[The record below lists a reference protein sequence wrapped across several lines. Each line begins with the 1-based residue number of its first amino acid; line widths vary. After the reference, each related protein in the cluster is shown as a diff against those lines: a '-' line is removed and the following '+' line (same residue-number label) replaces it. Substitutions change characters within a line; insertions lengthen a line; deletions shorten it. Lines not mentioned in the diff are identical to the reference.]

1 MSDKGFTHAPLQKAT
16 SIQQYADAG
25 RPLSGKQETDKTTS
39 AKVRGFAHLHLHTQ
53 YSLLDGAI
61 VPAKLFARC
70 AADGMTSAA
79 ITDHGNMFGAVDF
92 YLAAKAANIKPIIGI
107 EAYVS
112 PDSRFNRQKSSIS
125 EAAYHLILLAEN
137 DTGYHNLL
145 KLASIGYTEG
155 FYYRPRID
163 KEILAELNEGLICST
178 ACMKGEVN
186 AMLARQDFASA
197 KKTVEDYLKIFG
209 DKRFFLEIQQH
220 EPTDAPHLRGAIID
234 LAKKMSLPLLATNDC
249 HFINADDYEAH
260 DALTCISTG
269 KRVTDPD
276 RMHYPQDVYVK
287 SPHQMRQMFADVP
300 EACDNTLLVAE
311 RCNVEIDTK
320 HRHAPSFKP
329 ADGTTA
335 DKFLTKLCCEGA
347 KKRYGKITD
356 EIKQRLDR
364 ELEVIESKGFSSYFL
379 IVWDFCR
386 YAAENNIP
394 TGARG
399 SGVGTVVG
407 YCLGLCNVD
416 PIRYDLLFERFM
428 DPERNE
434 MPDIDID
441 ICQDGRAKVLDY
453 VRNKYGHIAQIITF
467 GTMKAR
473 AVIRDVCRVL
483 DVPLAEADK
492 LAKMV
497 PASLGITLD
506 DAIKQEPDLKK
517 AYETNPATRKVIE
530 IGRRL
535 EGLTRHASVHA
546 CGVVIADEPLTNFV
560 PLYRDSK
567 SEDVITQFE
576 GPLIDKIGLL
586 KMDFLGLRTL
596 SVIQRTV
603 ELVEAAHG
611 VKVDIEKIDFA
622 DAKVFEIFSSGKTK
636 GIFQFESGG
645 MQDLLMRLAPDRIED
660 LIAANALYRPGPMA
674 LIGDFVDRK
683 HGAKWTVPHPI
694 MKEVLE
700 ETFGIMVYQEQV
712 MRICNRLGDI
722 PLRQAYTLIKAI
734 SKKQGS
740 VISRQKHKFVEG
752 CGNKGLAE
760 QKADE
765 IFELIKKFAGY
776 GFNKSHA
783 TRYSAIAYQTAY
795 LKAYWPIEFM
805 ASLLTY
811 EKGDADK
818 IADYIGECRR
828 MGIEVAPPDINES
841 FTHFTVIYE
850 QRHEQKG
857 ESGLVR
863 FGLAAV
869 KGVGEKAVEQI
880 ILARQKVG
888 QFHSLF
894 HFCENVDLRLVNKQ
908 VIESLIKAGA
918 FDDLGGSRAQMIAGL
933 ETAMKAGANLQTDRA
948 SGQLGLFGSGEEKKD
963 YEKDHQKLPDVPAW
977 PEAMMLTYEKEV
989 LGLYV
994 TKNPL
999 SKYADTISVYGTA
1012 NTSELSE
1019 DRAGQTIVIGGM
1031 VQKIRNIVTRNG
1043 RNAGAK
1049 MAVFTLE
1056 DLQGSCEVVMWSDC
1070 YAVFGNSLAV
1080 DQVLFVKGRLDFTR
1094 EMPQIICDELID
1106 IERAAEKLAATVNIL
1121 LEEAQATKEKIA
1133 RLKSICSM
1141 HRGKSPVYVTVKTN
1155 AGVKVKTMAGRN
1167 LAVNPTTDFCRQMEQ
1182 LLGTNNFQLSR

>member
-1 MSDKGFTHAPLQKAT
+1 MAE
-16 SIQQYADAG
+16 
-25 RPLSGKQETDKTTS
+25 QEETNNTTS
-39 AKVRGFAHLHLHTQ
+39 AKGRGFAHLHLHTQ

-61 VPAKLFARC
+61 APEKLFVRC
-70 AADGMTSAA
+70 AADGMTSVA

-92 YLAAKAANIKPIIGI
+92 YLAAKAANIKSIIGI
-107 EAYVS
+107 EAYVA
-112 PDSRFNRQKSSIS
+112 PDSRLNKQKASIS
-125 EAAYHLILLAEN
+125 DAAYHLILLAEN
-137 DTGYHNLL
+137 NTGYHNLL

-163 KEILAELNEGLICST
+163 KEILAELNEGLICAT
-178 ACMKGEVN
+178 ACQKGEVN
-186 AMLARQDFASA
+186 VMLARQDIEAA
-197 KKTVEDYLKIFG
+197 KRAVEDYLKIFG
-209 DKRFFLEIQQH
+209 DKRFFMEIQQH
-220 EPTDAPHLRGAIID
+220 EPTDVPHVRGAIID
-234 LAKKMSLPLLATNDC
+234 LARKMSLPLLATNDC
-249 HFINADDYEAH
+249 HFLDADDYEAH

-269 KRVTDPD
+269 KRVTDAD
-276 RMHYPQDVYVK
+276 RMHYPPDVFVK
-287 SPHQMRQMFADVP
+287 TPQQMRQMFADVP

-329 ADGTTA
+329 ADGSTP
-335 DKFLTKLCCEGA
+335 DKFLTKLCYEGA
-347 KKRYGKITD
+347 EKRYGEITT
-356 EIKQRLDR
+356 EIKQRLDH
-364 ELEVIESKGFSSYFL
+364 ELTVIENKGFSSYFL

-399 SGVGTVVG
+399 SGVGTIVG

-416 PIRYDLLFERFM
+416 PIKYDLLFERFM

-441 ICQDGRAKVLDY
+441 ICQDGRAKLLDY

-483 DVPLAEADK
+483 DVPLAEADR

-497 PASLGITLD
+497 PASLGITLE

-517 AYETNPATRKVIE
+517 AYDENPTTRKVIE
-530 IGRRL
+530 IGKRL

-560 PLYRDSK
+560 PLYRDPK
-567 SEDVITQFE
+567 SEDIITQFE
-576 GPLIDKIGLL
+576 GPTIDKIGLL

-596 SVIQRTV
+596 SVIQRTI
-603 ELVEAAHG
+603 ELVESTHK
-611 VKVDIEKIDFA
+611 VKIDIEKIDLA
-622 DAKVFEIFSSGKTK
+622 DAKVFTIFASGRTK

-645 MQDLLMRLAPDRIED
+645 MQDLLMRLKPDRIED

-683 HGAKWTVPHPI
+683 HGAKWTAPHPI
-694 MKEVLE
+694 MQEILD

-734 SKKQGS
+734 SKKQAS
-740 VISRQKHKFVEG
+740 VISKQKHKFIEG
-752 CGNKGLAE
+752 CGEKGLSE
-760 QKADE
+760 EKANE
-765 IFELIKKFAGY
+765 IFELIHRFAGY

-783 TRYSAIAYQTAY
+783 TRYSIIAFQTAH
-795 LKAYWPIEFM
+795 LKAHWPVEFM

-818 IADYIGECRR
+818 VADYIGECRQ
-828 MGIEVAPPDINES
+828 MGMEVAPPDINES
-841 FTHFTVIYE
+841 FIDFTVIY
-850 QRHEQKG
+850 QQQHDCKTG
-857 ESGLVR
+857 SGLIR

-880 ILARQKVG
+880 IAARERVG

-918 FDDLGGSRAQMIAGL
+918 FDNLGGSRSQMMAGL
-933 ETAMKAGANLQTDRA
+933 ETMMKAGANMQTDRA
-948 SGQLGLFGSGEEKKD
+948 SGQLGLFESGEVKKD
-963 YEKDHQKLPDVPAW
+963 YAQDHQKLPDVPAW
-977 PEAMMLTYEKEV
+977 PEAQMLAYEKEV

-999 SKYADTISVYGTA
+999 SKHADTISVYGTA
-1012 NTSELSE
+1012 NTSELTE
-1019 DRAGQTIVIGGM
+1019 DKAGQMVIIGGM

-1049 MAVFTLE
+1049 MAVFTLQ

-1070 YAVFGNSLAV
+1070 YARFGNALEV
-1080 DQVLFVKGRLDFTR
+1080 DQVLFVKGKLDFTR

-1106 IERAAEKLAATVNIL
+1106 LERAADKLAASVNIL

-1133 RLKSICSM
+1133 RLKSICSA
-1141 HRGKSPVYVTVKTN
+1141 HRGKSPVYITVKTN
-1155 AGVKVKTMAGRN
+1155 TGFKVKTMAGRN
-1167 LAVNPTTDFCRQMEQ
+1167 LNVNPSTDFCRQMEQ
-1182 LLGTNNFQLSR
+1182 LLGANNFQLSR

>member
-1 MSDKGFTHAPLQKAT
+1 MANK
-16 SIQQYADAG
+16 
-25 RPLSGKQETDKTTS
+25 
-39 AKVRGFAHLHLHTQ
+39 GFAHLHLHTQ
-53 YSLLDGAI
+53 FSLLDGAI
-61 VPAKLFARC
+61 VPEKLFARC
-70 AADGMTSAA
+70 SEMGMDSVA
-79 ITDHGNMFGAVDF
+79 ITDHGNMFGVVDF
-92 YLAAKAANIKPIIGI
+92 YTAALAANIKPIIGI
-107 EAYVS
+107 EAYIA

-125 EAAYHLILLAEN
+125 DAAYHLILLAEN
-137 DTGYHNLL
+137 IVGYRNLL

-163 KEILAELNEGLICST
+163 KEILAQLNEGLICST

-186 AMLARQDFASA
+186 AALARQDTEAA
-197 KKTVEDYLKIFG
+197 KKAVEDYLKIFG
-209 DKRFFLEIQQH
+209 PERFYLEIQQH
-220 EPTDAPHLRGAIID
+220 EPSDAPHIRQAVKD
-234 LAKKMSLPLLATNDC
+234 LAQKMSLPLLATNDA
-249 HFINADDYEAH
+249 HFLNAEDWESH

-269 KRVTDPD
+269 KRVKDAD
-276 RMHYPQDVYVK
+276 RMSYPPDVFFK
-287 SPHQMRQMFADVP
+287 SPGQMREMFSDVP
-300 EACDNTLLVAE
+300 QACDNTLLVAQ

-320 HRHAPSFKP
+320 SRHSPTFKP
-329 ADGTTA
+329 PDGTTA
-335 DKFLTKLCCEGA
+335 EQFLTKLCYEGA

-428 DPERNE
+428 DPQRNE

-441 ICQDGRAKVLDY
+441 ICQDGRAKTLEY
-453 VRNKYGHIAQIITF
+453 VRSKYGHIAQIITF

-483 DVPLAEADK
+483 DVPLAEADR

-497 PASLGITLD
+497 PASLGITLE
-506 DAIKQEPDLKK
+506 DALKQEPDLKK
-517 AYETNPATRKVIE
+517 AYDSNPTTRKVIE
-530 IGRRL
+530 IGKRL

-560 PLYRDSK
+560 PLYRDPK
-567 SEDVITQFE
+567 SEDIITQFE
-576 GPLIDKIGLL
+576 GPVIDKIGLL

-596 SVIQRTV
+596 SVIQRTI
-603 ELVEAAHG
+603 ELAESIHG
-611 VKVDIEKIDFA
+611 EKIDIEKIDLT
-622 DAKVFEIFSSGKTK
+622 DPKVFEVFASGRTK

-645 MQDLLMRLAPDRIED
+645 MQDLLMRLRPDRIED
-660 LIAANALYRPGPMA
+660 LIAANALFRPGPMA
-674 LIGDFVDRK
+674 LISDFVDRK
-683 HGAKWTVPHPI
+683 HGAKWSVPHPI

-712 MRICNRLGDI
+712 MRICNLLGDI

-734 SKKQGS
+734 SKKQAS
-740 VISRQKHKFVEG
+740 VISKQKHKFIEG
-752 CGNKGLAE
+752 CVNKGLTE
-760 QKADE
+760 EKANE
-765 IFELIKKFAGY
+765 IFELIHRFAGY

-783 TRYSAIAYQTAY
+783 TRYSIIAFQTAY
-795 LKAYWPIEFM
+795 LKAHWPIEFM

-818 IADYIGECRR
+818 VADYINECRQ
-828 MGIEVAPPDINES
+828 MDIDVAPPDINES
-841 FTHFTVIYE
+841 FTDFTVIY
-850 QRHEQKG
+850 QQQHRTD
-857 ESGLVR
+857 SGLIR
-863 FGLAAV
+863 FGLTAV

-880 ILARQKVG
+880 IISREKVG

-918 FDDLGGSRAQMIAGL
+918 FDRLGGSRAQMTAAL
-933 ETAMKAGANLQTDRA
+933 ETAMKAGSNMQTDRA
-948 SGQLGLFGSGEEKKD
+948 SGQLGLFESPEAKKD
-963 YEKDHQKLPDVPAW
+963 YEKDHQRLPDVPAW
-977 PEAMMLTYEKEV
+977 PETQMLAYEKEV

-999 SKYADTISVYGTA
+999 SKYADTISVYSTA
-1012 NTSELSE
+1012 NTSQLTE
-1019 DRAGQTIVIGGM
+1019 DREGQTIVIGGM

-1056 DLQGSCEVVMWSDC
+1056 DLQGSCEVVMWSEC
-1070 YAVFGNSLAV
+1070 YAKFGSTLEV
-1080 DQVLFVKGRLDFTR
+1080 DKILFVKGRLDFTR
-1094 EMPQIICDELID
+1094 ETPQIICDELIELD
-1106 IERAAEKLAATVNIL
+1106 HVGQRLAGKNINIL
-1121 LEEAQATKEKIA
+1121 LSEAEITKEKIA
-1133 RLKSICSM
+1133 HIKSICSA
-1141 HRGKSPVYVTVKTN
+1141 HRGRSPVYVTVKTN
-1155 AGVKVKTMAGRN
+1155 KGLTIKTAVGKS
-1167 LAVNPTTDFCRQMEQ
+1167 LAVNPSTDFCRQMENLVGAQ
-1182 LLGTNNFQLSR
+1182 NFQLSR

>member
-1 MSDKGFTHAPLQKAT
+1 MSDKGFT
-16 SIQQYADAG
+16 
-25 RPLSGKQETDKTTS
+25 
-39 AKVRGFAHLHLHTQ
+39 HLHLHTQ

-61 VPAKLFARC
+61 VPVKLFARC
-70 AADGMTSAA
+70 AADGMNAVA
-79 ITDHGNMFGAVDF
+79 ITDHGNMFGAIDF

-107 EAYVS
+107 EAYIA
-112 PDSRFNRQKSSIS
+112 PDSRHQKQKSSIS
-125 EAAYHLILLAEN
+125 DAAYHLLLLAEN
-137 DTGYHNLL
+137 NTGYKNLL

-186 AMLARQDFASA
+186 VMLAKGDFEAA
-197 KKTVEDYLKIFG
+197 KKAVEDYLKIFG
-209 DKRFFLEIQQH
+209 DKRFFIELQQH
-220 EPTDAPHLRGAIID
+220 EPTDAPHVRGAIID

-249 HFINADDYEAH
+249 HFLDVSDYEAH

-287 SPHQMRQMFADVP
+287 SPDEMRQMFADVP

-329 ADGTTA
+329 ADGSTP
-335 DKFLTKLCCEGA
+335 DKFLTKLCYEGA

-356 EIKQRLDR
+356 EIKQRLDH

-441 ICQDGRAKVLDY
+441 ICQDGRAKVLEY
-453 VRNKYGHIAQIITF
+453 VRSKYGHIAQIITF

-497 PASLGITLD
+497 PASLGITLN
-506 DAIKQEPDLKK
+506 DALKQEPDLKR

-530 IGRRL
+530 IGKRL
-535 EGLTRHASVHA
+535 EGLARHASVHA
-546 CGVVIADEPLTNFV
+546 CGVVIADEPLTDFV

-567 SEDVITQFE
+567 SEDIITQFE
-576 GPLIDKIGLL
+576 GPMIDKIGLL

-596 SVIQRTV
+596 SVIQRTI
-603 ELVEAAHG
+603 ELVEATHG
-611 VKVDIEKIDFA
+611 VKIDIEKIDIA
-622 DAKVFEIFSSGKTK
+622 DAKVFELFSAGKTK

-645 MQDLLMRLAPDRIED
+645 MQDLLMRLKPDRIED

-674 LIGDFVDRK
+674 LIGDFIDRK

-740 VISRQKHKFVEG
+740 VISRQHQKFVEG
-752 CGNKGLAE
+752 CKNKGLSE
-760 QKADE
+760 HNADE
-765 IFELIKKFAGY
+765 IFELIKRFAGY

-795 LKAYWPIEFM
+795 LKAYWPVEFM

-811 EKGDADK
+811 ERGDADK
-818 IADYIGECRR
+818 VAEYIGECRQ

-841 FTHFTVIYE
+841 FTDFTVIY
-850 QRHEQKG
+850 QSQHEQKG
-857 ESGLVR
+857 ESGLIR

-880 ILARQKVG
+880 ISARQEVG

-918 FDDLGGSRAQMIAGL
+918 FDKLGGSRAQMMAGL
-933 ETAMKAGANLQTDRA
+933 ETAMRAGSNMQSDRA
-948 SGQLGLFGSGEEKKD
+948 SGQLGLFESGEVKKD

-977 PEAMMLTYEKEV
+977 PETQMLAYEKEV

-999 SKYADTISVYGTA
+999 SEHADMISVYSTW
-1012 NTSELSE
+1012 NTSQLKE
-1019 DRAGQTIVIGGM
+1019 DTTGGTIIIGGM
-1031 VQKIRNIVTRNG
+1031 VQKVRSIVTRNG

-1049 MAVFTLE
+1049 MAVFTLA

-1070 YAVFGNSLAV
+1070 YAVFGEILAV
-1080 DQVLFVKGRLDFTR
+1080 DKILFVKGRVDLTR
-1094 EMPQIICDELID
+1094 ETPQIICDELID
-1106 IERAAEKLAATVNIL
+1106 IEHAAMKLAANRSVNIL

-1133 RLKSICSM
+1133 RLKSICSA
-1141 HRGKSPVYVTVKTN
+1141 HRGKSPVYITVKTN
-1155 AGVKVKTMAGRN
+1155 TGVKVKTMAGRN
-1167 LAVNPTTDFCRQMEQ
+1167 LNVNPSTDFCRQMEQ
-1182 LLGTNNFQLSR
+1182 LLGASNFQLSR